1 MQVGG
6 ALDQLLSLLQG
17 AVDRTSWVD
26 EFGMTADFGIG
37 DLQNPYVR
45 ICRAECMLAA
55 LLLHVEGS
63 DVNFLDD
70 ERLEVLRDAPTS
82 ARSRK
87 PPSPEIML

>member
-55 LLLHVEGS
+55 LMLHVLGP
-63 DVNFLDD
+63 
-70 ERLEVLRDAPTS
+70 VLGVLLRQAAGRIGKSRES
-82 ARSRK
+82 AARH
-87 PPSPEIML
+87 LL